1 MITLKDFLEI
11 TGEDTQIELIDSETG
26 NAINTDATNS
36 IMALLDGVIT
46 KITAFGE
53 VSITVKFLDNKE
65 IEV

>member
-1 MITLKDFLEI
+1 MISLKKFLEI
-11 TGEDTQIELIDSETG
+11 TSEDTQIELIDRETG

-46 KITAFGE
+46 NITAFGE

-65 IEV
+65 SEV